1 MFRIW
6 TVLCALT
13 LFAASSLSAATIE
26 VAYSE
31 YRETGSF
38 QRIQE
43 FFTGREA
50 PGNRT
55 IVRTDREER
64 DGQYFLINLTRS
76 VARSEV
82 HSVEIEFIT
91 TERKDTRRFEFALDD
106 ATRVR
111 GSWIY
116 CGVTGSDWE
125 GRSVRPLAWTARLKD
140 SEGRVLDEW
149 ESFVQRMP

>member
-1 MFRIW
+1 MLAIS
-6 TVLCALT
+6 VGPL
-13 LFAASSLSAATIE
+13 LSAATIE

-55 IVRTDREER
+55 IIRTDVENR
-64 DGQYFLINLTRS
+64 DGQYFLINLTRG

-82 HSVEIEFIT
+82 YKVEVEVIT
-91 TERKDTRRFEFALDD
+91 TSSKNVQRFEFLLAD
-106 ATRVR
+106 AVRIR

-116 CGVTGSDWE
+116 CGITGADWE
-125 GRSVRPLAWTARLKD
+125 GRNVRPLAWVVRLKD
-140 SEGRVLDEW
+140 RQGRLLDEW

>member
-1 MFRIW
+1 M
-6 TVLCALT
+6 VS
-13 LFAASSLSAATIE
+13 AASIE

-55 IVRTDREER
+55 IIRTDAENR
-64 DGQYFLINLTRS
+64 DGQYFVINLTRS

-82 HSVEIEFIT
+82 HSVEIEVIT
-91 TERKDTRRFEFALDD
+91 TMSKDVRVFEFPLTEAV
-106 ATRVR
+106 RIR

-116 CGVTGSDWE
+116 CGITGTDWE
-125 GRSVRPLAWTARLKD
+125 GRNVRPLAWIARIKN
-140 SEGRVLDEW
+140 SSGEVLGEW
-149 ESFVQRMP
+149 ESFVQRKP

>member
-1 MFRIW
+1 MFRIR
-6 TVLCALT
+6 TILCAVALI
-13 LFAASSLSAATIE
+13 AAPMLSAATIE

-50 PGNRT
+50 PGRRT
-55 IVRTDREER
+55 IIRTDPDNR

-76 VARSEV
+76 VARSDV
-82 HSVEIEFIT
+82 HSVEIEVIT
-91 TERKDTRRFEFALDD
+91 TESKDTQQLVFLLSDAL
-106 ATRVR
+106 RVR

-116 CGVTGSDWE
+116 CGVTGDDWPN
-125 GRSVRPLAWTARLKD
+125 RNVRPLAWIARLKD
-140 SEGRVLDEW
+140 SEGRLLDEW